1 MLRAA
6 QRAVGND
13 LVTRLCLLRLGLE
26 LIADPEA
33 RLDKGVRRRLPVDL
47 LAQPPDEDV
56 DRAVAMRF
64 AAPPDLLQKLIA
76 RDDAAT
82 IEREGIE
89 ELELGRRQ
97 RRVLPVDE
105 CLHLAGIDPQ
115 LLDLDRVAAAILGRP
130 DAT

>member
-6 QRAVGND
+6 TRPVGNE
-13 LVTRLCLLRLGLE
+13 LVKRRWLLGLGLE
-26 LIADPEA
+26 LVADPEA

-47 LAQPPDEDV
+47 LAQPPNEDV
-56 DRAVAMRF
+56 DGAVAMRF
-64 AAPPDLLQKLIA
+64 AATPDLLQKLIP

-97 RRVLPVDE
+97 RRALAVDE
-105 CLHLAGIDPQ
+105 RLHLPRID
-115 LLDLDRVAAAILGRP
+115 
-130 DAT
+130 